1 MRRSGRSAGSRRSA
15 SVPAASRRA
24 PDMTWLDYAVIAV
37 VLASIAWGVWR
48 GLVREVI
55 SVAAWVLAFLGANY
69 FGSPLGEA
77 LPASIPTPELR
88 VLIAFVAVFVVI
100 LAACTLVG
108 QFLARMVKVAGLGEL
123 DRVLGGLFGAARALL
138 IMLAFAI
145 VAGLTAFP
153 RQAAWQDSVVGP
165 PLGRAAEALKPW
177 LPRALAERLRYH

>member
-1 MRRSGRSAGSRRSA
+1 
-15 SVPAASRRA
+15 
-24 PDMTWLDYAVIAV
+24 MTWLDYV
-37 VLASIAWGVWR
+37 VLAGVLVSIGWGAWR

-69 FGSPLGEA
+69 FGSPLAEV

-88 VLIAFVAVFVVI
+88 VLIAFVGVFVVI

-123 DRVLGGLFGAARALL
+123 DHVLGGFFGIARALV

-145 VAGLTAFP
+145 VAGLTSFP
-153 RQAAWQDSVVGP
+153 RQSAWRDSVSGP
-165 PLGRAAEALKPW
+165 PMGRAAEALKPW

>member
-1 MRRSGRSAGSRRSA
+1 
-15 SVPAASRRA
+15 V
-24 PDMTWLDYAVIAV
+24 TWLDYVVLAG
-37 VLASIAWGVWR
+37 VLASIGWGAWR

-69 FGSPLGEA
+69 FGSPLAEV

-88 VLIAFVAVFVVI
+88 VLIAFVGVFVVI
-100 LAACTLVG
+100 LATCTLVG

-123 DRVLGGLFGAARALL
+123 DHVLGGLFGIARALV

-153 RQAAWQDSVVGP
+153 RQPAWRDSVSGP
-165 PLGRAAEALKPW
+165 PMGRAAVALKPW